1 MHHESREVVRED
13 PMEGS
18 PEKALASIEGQ
29 LLVNGIEE
37 GEESTHQLLVPF
49 DVVGVNFL
57 QVAFIDLGEM
67 DVDVVEVVLELL
79 EVEGHMTRA

>member
-1 MHHESREVVRED
+1 
-13 PMEGS
+13 MEGS

-79 EVEGHMTRA
+79 EVEGHMSRA